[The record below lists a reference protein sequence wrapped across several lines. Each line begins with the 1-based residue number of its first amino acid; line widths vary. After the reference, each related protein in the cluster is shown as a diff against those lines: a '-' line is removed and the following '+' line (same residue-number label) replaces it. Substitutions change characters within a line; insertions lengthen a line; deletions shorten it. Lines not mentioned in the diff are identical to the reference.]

1 MKLAVKPVGQWRLGT
16 RLALALGALAL
27 TVFVIVGWVMV
38 TSMQTFLD
46 RRLDD
51 QIAISQQGAAKEVE
65 YHLKVSKLPP
75 DWFAV
80 VYKVENGEL
89 RAQPGDQ
96 QPEDRAEFDA
106 IARKALNGDTFET
119 EYLRGDGKFR
129 LRACEVRENEIVL
142 VSAAPM
148 NDRDGTISQLVT
160 VGVIAFLAALVTLV
174 VGGQAL
180 IRKGMQP
187 LSDMA
192 DTAHDIS
199 SQDLT
204 DSGDLAVRVDGRGG
218 GVEVEE
224 LREAFNKMLAHIDS
238 SLAAR
243 TAAEQRLRRFI
254 ADASHEL
261 RTPLTSLRGYADLF
275 KYAAANEPG
284 EREKHLEKLRSEA
297 ARMSVLLDDLLLL
310 ARLDSAESEPP
321 LRQEELDLAVVAE
334 AAADAFRAA
343 RPSHALEVDAD
354 TVLMTADATRLRQ
367 VLDNLLTNAAVHTPP
382 GTAVRV
388 RVTAENG
395 SAVLRVSDTGPG
407 IPEADQA
414 RIFDRFY
421 RVDDSRTRQRGG
433 SGLGLAVVQ
442 SLVHAHG
449 GTIELTS
456 RPSSTTFTI
465 RLPRLVGN
473 AGPPRS
479 PQGNAG
485 PPRSQN

>member
-1 MKLAVKPVGQWRLGT
+1 MKFGLKPVRDWRLGT
-16 RLALALGALAL
+16 RLALGLGALAL

-38 TSMQTFLD
+38 TSMKDFLD

-51 QIAISQQGAAKEVE
+51 QMVISQQGAAKEVE
-65 YHLKVSKLPP
+65 YYGKITKIPP

-80 VYKVENGEL
+80 VYKIEDGGVTPL
-89 RAQPGDQ
+89 PGDQ
-96 QPEDRAEFDA
+96 QPQDREEFDA
-106 IARKALNGDTFET
+106 LAKQALTADKFET
-119 EYLRGDGKFR
+119 EYLRDEGKFR
-129 LRACEVRENEIVL
+129 LRACQVIKDEYIV

-148 NDRDGTISQLVT
+148 QDRDGTISQLVT
-160 VGVIAFLAALVTLV
+160 VGVIAFLAALVALV

-199 SQDLT
+199 SHDLT
-204 DSGDLAVRVDGRGG
+204 DSGDLAVRVDSRGG

-224 LREAFNKMLAHIDS
+224 LREAFNKMLAHIDT
-238 SLAAR
+238 SLVAR

-297 ARMSVLLDDLLLL
+297 SRMSVLLDDLLLL
-310 ARLDSAESEPP
+310 ARLDSAATEPP
-321 LRQEELDLAVVAE
+321 LRPEELDLSVIAE
-334 AAADAFRAA
+334 AAADAFRAG
-343 RPSHALEVDAD
+343 RPSHALDVDAD
-354 TVLMTADATRLRQ
+354 TVTMTADPTRLRQ
-367 VLDNLLTNAAVHTPP
+367 VLDNLLTNAAVHTPA
-382 GTAVRV
+382 GTTVSLK
-388 RVTAENG
+388 VTAENG
-395 SAVLRVSDTGPG
+395 WAVIRVSDTGPG

-442 SLVHAHG
+442 SLVQAHG
-449 GTIELTS
+449 GTIELAS
-456 RPSSTTFTI
+456 RPGSTAFTI
-465 RLPRLVGN
+465 RLPR
-473 AGPPRS
+473 RHS
-479 PQGNAG
+479 
-485 PPRSQN
+485 

>member
-1 MKLAVKPVGQWRLGT
+1 MRPVITPVSEWRLGT
-16 RLALALGALAL
+16 RLALGLGALAL

-38 TSMQTFLD
+38 ASMQTFLD

-51 QIAISQQGAAKEVE
+51 QMVISQTSAVKEIA
-65 YHLKVSKLPP
+65 YYGKVSKLPP

-80 VYKVENGEL
+80 VYKIENGEPKPL
-89 RAQPGDQ
+89 PGEQ
-96 QPEDRAEFDA
+96 QPQDREEFDA
-106 IARKALNGDTFET
+106 LARKALSTDGFQT
-119 EYLRGDGKFR
+119 EYLRDEGKFR
-129 LRACEVRENEIVL
+129 LRACQVVKNQYIL

-148 NDRDGTISQLVT
+148 QDRDGTISQLVT
-160 VGVIAFLAALVTLV
+160 VGVIAFLAALVALV
-174 VGGQAL
+174 AGGQAV
-180 IRKGMQP
+180 IRRGMRP

-199 SQDLT
+199 SHDLT
-204 DSGDLAVRVDGRGG
+204 DSTLTARVDGSGG

-310 ARLDSAESEPP
+310 ARLDSAASEPP
-321 LRQEELDLAVVAE
+321 LRPEELDLAVIAE

-343 RPSHALEVDAD
+343 RPSHALELDAD
-354 TVLMTADATRLRQ
+354 TVTMTADATRLRQ
-367 VLDNLLTNAAVHTPP
+367 VLDNLLTNAAVHTPA
-382 GTAVRV
+382 GTAVEL
-388 RVTAENG
+388 RVTAEDG
-395 SAVLRVSDTGPG
+395 WAVVRVSDTGPG

-433 SGLGLAVVQ
+433 SGLGLAVVR
-442 SLVHAHG
+442 SLVEAHG

-456 RPSSTTFTI
+456 RPGATVFTI
-465 RLPRLVGN
+465 RLPRHQ
-473 AGPPRS
+473 A
-479 PQGNAG
+479 
-485 PPRSQN
+485 

>member
-1 MKLAVKPVGQWRLGT
+1 MKLAWKPLRDWRLGT

-38 TSMQTFLD
+38 ASMQSFLD

-51 QIAISQQGAAKEVE
+51 QMVISQQGAAKEVE
-65 YHLKVSKLPP
+65 YYGKVTKIPP

-80 VYKVENGEL
+80 VYKIENGGVTPL
-89 RAQPGDQ
+89 PGGQ
-96 QPEDRAEFDA
+96 QPQDREEFDA
-106 IARKALNGDTFET
+106 LAKKALTADGFQT
-119 EYLRGDGKFR
+119 EYLRGEGKFR
-129 LRACEVRENEIVL
+129 LRACQIVQDEFIV

-148 NDRDGTISQLVT
+148 TDRDGTISQLVT
-160 VGVIAFLAALVTLV
+160 VSVIAFLAALVALV

-180 IRKGMQP
+180 IRKGMRP

-199 SQDLT
+199 SHDLT
-204 DSGDLAVRVDGRGG
+204 DSSDLNARVDGRGG

-238 SLAAR
+238 SLSAR

-297 ARMSVLLDDLLLL
+297 SRMSVLLDDLLLL

-321 LRQEELDLAVVAE
+321 LRPEEVDLSVVAE

-343 RPSHALEVDAD
+343 RQTHELSLDAD
-354 TVLMTADATRLRQ
+354 TVTMTADPTRLRQ
-367 VLDNLLTNAAVHTPP
+367 VLDNLLTNAAVHTPA
-382 GTAVRV
+382 GTAVSV
-388 RVTAENG
+388 QVTAENG
-395 SAVLRVSDTGPG
+395 WAVIRVADTGPG

-442 SLVHAHG
+442 SLVEAHG
-449 GTIELTS
+449 GTIALTS
-456 RPSSTTFTI
+456 RPGSTVFTI
-465 RLPRLVGN
+465 RLPRH
-473 AGPPRS
+473 AS
-479 PQGNAG
+479 
-485 PPRSQN
+485 

>member
-1 MKLAVKPVGQWRLGT
+1 MKFSLKPVRDWRLGT
-16 RLALALGALAL
+16 RLALGLGALAL
-27 TVFVIVGWVMV
+27 TVFAIVGWVMV
-38 TSMQTFLD
+38 TSMKDFLD

-51 QIAISQQGAAKEVE
+51 QMVISQTSAVKEIDN
-65 YHLKVSKLPP
+65 HGKVSKLPP

-80 VYKVENGEL
+80 VYKIENGEL

-96 QPEDRAEFDA
+96 QPADREEFDA
-106 IARKALNGDTFET
+106 LAKRALNADEFQT
-119 EYLRGDGKFR
+119 EYLRGEGKFR
-129 LRACEVRENEIVL
+129 LRACQVVKNEWIL
-142 VSAAPM
+142 VSAAPT

-160 VGVIAFLAALVTLV
+160 VGVIAFMAALIALV

-180 IRKGMQP
+180 IRRGMQP

-199 SQDLT
+199 SHDLT

-297 ARMSVLLDDLLLL
+297 SRMSVLLDDLLLL
-310 ARLDSAESEPP
+310 ARLDSAATEPP
-321 LRQEELDLAVVAE
+321 LRPEELDLSVVAE
-334 AAADAFRAA
+334 AAADAFRAG
-343 RPSHALEVDAD
+343 RPSHVLELDAD
-354 TVLMTADATRLRQ
+354 TVRMTADPTRLRQ
-367 VLDNLLTNAAVHTPP
+367 VLDNLLTNAAVHTPA
-382 GTAVRV
+382 GTSVRLK
-388 RVTAENG
+388 VTAENG
-395 SAVLRVSDTGPG
+395 WAVIRVSDTGPG
-407 IPEADQA
+407 IPAADQA

-442 SLVHAHG
+442 SLVEAHG
-449 GTIELTS
+449 GTIELAS
-456 RPSSTTFTI
+456 RPGSTVFTI
-465 RLPRLVGN
+465 RLPR
-473 AGPPRS
+473 RI
-479 PQGNAG
+479 
-485 PPRSQN
+485 

>member
-1 MKLAVKPVGQWRLGT
+1 MKPVGQWRLGT
-16 RLALALGALAL
+16 RLALGLGALAL
-27 TVFVIVGWVMV
+27 TVFVIIGWVMV
-38 TSMQTFLD
+38 ASMQSFLD

-51 QIAISQQGAAKEVE
+51 QMVISQTGAVNDIE
-65 YHLKVSKLPP
+65 YYGKVTKLPP

-80 VYKVENGEL
+80 VYKVENGQL
-89 RAQPGDQ
+89 VPQPGDQ
-96 QPEDRAEFDA
+96 QPADREEFDA
-106 IARKALNGDTFET
+106 LAKKALTTSDEFQTD
-119 EYLRGDGKFR
+119 YLRDEGKFR
-129 LRACEVRENEIVL
+129 IRACLIVKDEWVL

-148 NDRDGTISQLVT
+148 HDRDGTISQLIT
-160 VGVIAFLAALVTLV
+160 VGVIAFLAALVALV

-199 SQDLT
+199 SHDLT
-204 DSGDLAVRVDGRGG
+204 DSALPARVEGSGG

-224 LREAFNKMLAHIDS
+224 LREAFNNMLAHIDS

-275 KYAAANEPG
+275 RYAAANEPG
-284 EREKHLEKLRSEA
+284 EREKHLKKLRSEA
-297 ARMSVLLDDLLLL
+297 SRMSVLLDDLLLL

-321 LRQEELDLAVVAE
+321 LRPEEIDLSVVAE
-334 AAADAFRAA
+334 AAGDAFRAA
-343 RPSHALEVDAD
+343 RPSHSLEIDAD
-354 TVLMTADATRLRQ
+354 TVTMHADATRLRQ
-367 VLDNLLTNAAVHTPP
+367 VLDNLLTNAAVHTPA
-382 GTAVRV
+382 GTSVSLQ
-388 RVTAENG
+388 VTASDG
-395 SAVLRVSDTGPG
+395 WAVVRVSDTGPG

-421 RVDDSRTRQRGG
+421 RVDNSRTRQRGG

-442 SLVHAHG
+442 SLVQAHG

-456 RPSSTTFTI
+456 RPGSTVFTI
-465 RLPRLVGN
+465 RLPRRLLD
-473 AGPPRS
+473 
-479 PQGNAG
+479 
-485 PPRSQN
+485 

>member
-1 MKLAVKPVGQWRLGT
+1 MKLRLKPVRDWRLGT
-16 RLALALGALAL
+16 RLALGLGALAL
-27 TVFVIVGWVMV
+27 TVFVIVGWVMIS
-38 TSMQTFLD
+38 SMKDFLD

-51 QIAISQQGAAKEVE
+51 QMVISQTSAVKEIDN
-65 YHLKVSKLPP
+65 HGKVSKLPP
-75 DWFAV
+75 DWLAV
-80 VYKVENGEL
+80 VYKIEDGEL
-89 RAQPGDQ
+89 KPQPGDQ
-96 QPEDRAEFDA
+96 QPADREEFDA
-106 IARKALNGDTFET
+106 LAKRALVADEFQT
-119 EYLRGDGKFR
+119 EYLRGEGKFR
-129 LRACEVRENEIVL
+129 LRACQVVKNEWIL
-142 VSAAPM
+142 VSAAPTD
-148 NDRDGTISQLVT
+148 DRDGTISQLVT
-160 VGVIAFLAALVTLV
+160 VGVIAFLAALVALV

-199 SQDLT
+199 SHDLT
-204 DSGDLAVRVDGRGG
+204 DSGDLTVRVDGRGG

-297 ARMSVLLDDLLLL
+297 SRMSVLLDDLLLL
-310 ARLDSAESEPP
+310 ARLDSAATEPP
-321 LRQEELDLAVVAE
+321 LRPEDLDLSVVAE
-334 AAADAFRAA
+334 AAADAFRAG
-343 RPSHALEVDAD
+343 RPSHELILDAD
-354 TVLMTADATRLRQ
+354 TVSMTADPTRLRQ
-367 VLDNLLTNAAVHTPP
+367 VLDNLLTNAAVHTPA
-382 GTAVRV
+382 GTAVV
-388 RVTAENG
+388 LKVTAENG
-395 SAVLRVSDTGPG
+395 WAVIRVADTGPG
-407 IPEADQA
+407 IPAADQA

-442 SLVHAHG
+442 SLVEAHG
-449 GTIELTS
+449 GTIELSS
-456 RPSSTTFTI
+456 RPGSTVFTI
-465 RLPRLVGN
+465 RLPRH
-473 AGPPRS
+473 P
-479 PQGNAG
+479 
-485 PPRSQN
+485 

>member
-1 MKLAVKPVGQWRLGT
+1 MKFRVKPVRDWRLGT
-16 RLALALGALAL
+16 RLALGLGALAL
-27 TVFVIVGWVMV
+27 TVFAIVGWVMV
-38 TSMQTFLD
+38 TSMKDFLD

-51 QIAISQQGAAKEVE
+51 QMIISQQGSVKELE
-65 YHLKVSKLPP
+65 YYGKITKIPP

-80 VYKVENGEL
+80 VYKIEDGDL
-89 RAQPGDQ
+89 QPQPGDQ
-96 QPEDRAEFDA
+96 LPPDGERGDFDA
-106 IARKALNGDTFET
+106 LARKALVADEFET
-119 EYLRGDGKFR
+119 EYLRDEGKFR
-129 LRACEVRENEIVL
+129 LRACQVIKDEYIV

-148 NDRDGTISQLVT
+148 HDRDGTISQLVT
-160 VGVIAFLAALVTLV
+160 VGVIAFLAALVALV

-199 SQDLT
+199 SHDLT
-204 DSGDLAVRVDGRGG
+204 DSGDLKMRVDSSGG

-297 ARMSVLLDDLLLL
+297 SRMSVLLDDLLLL

-321 LRQEELDLAVVAE
+321 LRPEEMDLSV
-334 AAADAFRAA
+334 
-343 RPSHALEVDAD
+343 
-354 TVLMTADATRLRQ
+354 
-367 VLDNLLTNAAVHTPP
+367 
-382 GTAVRV
+382 
-388 RVTAENG
+388 
-395 SAVLRVSDTGPG
+395 
-407 IPEADQA
+407 
-414 RIFDRFY
+414 
-421 RVDDSRTRQRGG
+421 
-433 SGLGLAVVQ
+433 
-442 SLVHAHG
+442 
-449 GTIELTS
+449 
-456 RPSSTTFTI
+456 
-465 RLPRLVGN
+465 
-473 AGPPRS
+473 
-479 PQGNAG
+479 
-485 PPRSQN
+485 

>member
-1 MKLAVKPVGQWRLGT
+1 MTGQLRLGT

-27 TVFVIVGWVMV
+27 AVFAIVGAVMV
-38 TSMQTFLD
+38 TSMKTFLD
-46 RRLDD
+46 KRLDD
-51 QIAISQQGAAKEVE
+51 QMAMSQTGAAHDVE
-65 YHLKVSKLPP
+65 YYDKVTKLPP
-75 DWFAV
+75 TWYAV
-80 VYKVENGEL
+80 VYKVQDGEL
-89 RAQPGDQ
+89 KAQPGEQ
-96 QPEDRAEFDA
+96 QPADREEFDVL
-106 IARKALNGDTFET
+106 ARKALTTEQFAT
-119 EYLRGDGKFR
+119 EYLRGEGKFR
-129 LRACEVRENEIVL
+129 LRACPIKDNEIVL

-148 NDRDGTISQLVT
+148 TDRDGTISQLIT
-160 VGVIAFLAALVTLV
+160 VIVIAFLAALVTLV

-180 IRKGMQP
+180 LRRGLRP

-204 DSGDLAVRVDGRGG
+204 DSADLTVRVDGNGG
-218 GVEVEE
+218 GVEVDE
-224 LREAFNKMLAHIDS
+224 LREAFNKMLAHIDT

-297 ARMSVLLDDLLLL
+297 SRMSVLLDDLLLL

-321 LRQEELDLAVVAE
+321 LRPEELDLAAIAE

-343 RPSHALEVDAD
+343 RPSHSLEVDAD
-354 TVLMTADATRLRQ
+354 TVTMRADATRLRQ
-367 VLDNLLTNAAVHTPP
+367 VLDNLLTNAAVHTPA
-382 GTAVRV
+382 GTSVTLQ
-388 RVTAENG
+388 VTASNNWAE
-395 SAVLRVSDTGPG
+395 VKVSDTGPG

-442 SLVHAHG
+442 SLVEAHG
-449 GTIELTS
+449 GTISLTS
-456 RPSSTTFTI
+456 HPGATTFTI
-465 RLPRLVGN
+465 RLPRHLLG
-473 AGPPRS
+473 
-479 PQGNAG
+479 
-485 PPRSQN
+485 

>member
-1 MKLAVKPVGQWRLGT
+1 MTTQLRLGT
-16 RLALALGALAL
+16 RLALGLGALAL
-27 TVFVIVGWVMV
+27 AVFAIVGAVMV
-38 TSMQTFLD
+38 TSMKTFLD
-46 RRLDD
+46 KRLDD
-51 QIAISQQGAAKEVE
+51 QMAMSQTSAAHDVE
-65 YHLKVSKLPP
+65 YYDKVTKLPP
-75 DWFAV
+75 TWYAV
-80 VYKVENGEL
+80 VYKVQDGRL
-89 RAQPGDQ
+89 QAQPGEQ
-96 QPEDRAEFDA
+96 QPEDREEFDDLA
-106 IARKALNGDTFET
+106 KKALTTEQFST
-119 EYLRGDGKFR
+119 EYLRGQGKFR
-129 LRACEVRENEIVL
+129 LRACPIKANEIVL

-148 NDRDGTISQLVT
+148 DDRDGTISQLIT
-160 VGVIAFLAALVTLV
+160 VIVIAFLAALVTLV

-180 IRKGMQP
+180 LRRGLRP

-204 DSGDLAVRVDGRGG
+204 DSADLTVRVDGNGG
-218 GVEVEE
+218 GVEVDE
-224 LREAFNKMLAHIDS
+224 LREAFNKMLAHIDT

-275 KYAAANEPG
+275 RYAAANEPG

-321 LRQEELDLAVVAE
+321 LRPEELDLAAIAE

-343 RPSHALEVDAD
+343 RPSHPLEVDAD
-354 TVLMTADATRLRQ
+354 TVIMRADATRLRQ
-367 VLDNLLTNAAVHTPP
+367 VLDNLLTNAAVHTPA
-382 GTAVRV
+382 GTSVSLQ
-388 RVTAENG
+388 VTASNG
-395 SAVLRVSDTGPG
+395 WAVVKVSDTGPG

-421 RVDDSRTRQRGG
+421 RVDDSRNRQRGG

-442 SLVHAHG
+442 SLVQAHG

-456 RPSSTTFTI
+456 RPGSTVFTI
-465 RLPRLVGN
+465 RLPR
-473 AGPPRS
+473 R
-479 PQGNAG
+479 
-485 PPRSQN
+485 R

>member
-1 MKLAVKPVGQWRLGT
+1 MKPVSQWRLGT

-38 TSMQTFLD
+38 TSMQDFLD

-51 QIAISQQGAAKEVE
+51 QMAISQTGAAKEVQH
-65 YHLKVSKLPP
+65 YGKVSKLPP

-80 VYKVENGEL
+80 VYKMQDGEL
-89 RAQPGDQ
+89 RPQPGEQ
-96 QPEDRAEFDA
+96 QPADREEFDA
-106 IARKALNGDTFET
+106 IAKKALNGDLFATD
-119 EYLRGDGKFR
+119 YLRGDGKFR
-129 LRACEVRENEIVL
+129 LRACEIVDNEIVL
-142 VSAAPM
+142 VSAAPLD
-148 NDRDGTISQLVT
+148 DRDGTISQLIT
-160 VGVIAFLAALVTLV
+160 VSVIAFLAALVALV

-199 SQDLT
+199 SHDLT
-204 DSGDLAVRVDGRGG
+204 DSGDLAVRVDKRGG

-224 LREAFNKMLAHIDS
+224 LREAFNKMLAHIDT
-238 SLAAR
+238 SLVAR

-297 ARMSVLLDDLLLL
+297 SRMSVLLDDLLLL
-310 ARLDSAESEPP
+310 ARLDSAATEPP
-321 LRQEELDLAVVAE
+321 LRPEELDLSVIAE
-334 AAADAFRAA
+334 AAADAFRAG
-343 RPSHALEVDAD
+343 RPSHVLDVDAD
-354 TVLMTADATRLRQ
+354 TVTMTADPTRLRQ
-367 VLDNLLTNAAVHTPP
+367 VLDNLLANAAVHTPA
-382 GTAVRV
+382 GTSVALK
-388 RVTAENG
+388 VTAENG
-395 SAVLRVSDTGPG
+395 WAVIRVSDSGPG
-407 IPEADQA
+407 IPAADQA

-442 SLVHAHG
+442 SLVEAHG
-449 GTIELTS
+449 GRIELAS
-456 RPSSTTFTI
+456 RPGSTVFTI
-465 RLPRLVGN
+465 RLPRH
-473 AGPPRS
+473 PD
-479 PQGNAG
+479 
-485 PPRSQN
+485 

>member
-1 MKLAVKPVGQWRLGT
+1 MKPVREWRLGT
-16 RLALALGALAL
+16 RLALGLGALAL
-27 TVFVIVGWVMV
+27 TVFVIIGWVMV
-38 TSMQTFLD
+38 ASMQSFLD

-51 QIAISQQGAAKEVE
+51 QMVISQTGAANEIANHGQVT
-65 YHLKVSKLPP
+65 KLPP

-80 VYKVENGEL
+80 VYKIENGAL
-89 RAQPGDQ
+89 QPQPGDQ
-96 QPEDRAEFDA
+96 QPDDRAEFDA
-106 IARKALNGDTFET
+106 LAKKALTSDEFET
-119 EYLRGDGKFR
+119 DYLRGEGKFR
-129 LRACEVRENEIVL
+129 IRACQVVPGEWIL

-148 NDRDGTISQLVT
+148 HDRDGTISQLIT
-160 VGVIAFLAALVTLV
+160 VGVIAFLAALVALV

-199 SQDLT
+199 SHDLT
-204 DSGDLAVRVDGRGG
+204 DSADLTVRVDGKGG

-224 LREAFNKMLAHIDS
+224 LREAFNNMLAHIDS
-238 SLAAR
+238 SLSAR

-275 KYAAANEPG
+275 RYAAANEPG

-297 ARMSVLLDDLLLL
+297 SRMSVLLDDLLLL

-321 LRQEELDLAVVAE
+321 LRPEELDLAMVAE

-343 RPSHALEVDAD
+343 RPSHELSVDAD
-354 TVLMTADATRLRQ
+354 TVTMTADATRLRQ
-367 VLDNLLTNAAVHTPP
+367 VLDNLLTNAAVHTPA
-382 GTAVRV
+382 GTAVSLQ
-388 RVTAENG
+388 VTASDG
-395 SAVLRVSDTGPG
+395 WAVVRVSDTGPG

-421 RVDDSRTRQRGG
+421 RVDNSRTRQRGG

-442 SLVHAHG
+442 SLVQAHG
-449 GTIELTS
+449 GTITLTS
-456 RPSSTTFTI
+456 RPGSTTFTI
-465 RLPRLVGN
+465 RLPRHLLG
-473 AGPPRS
+473 
-479 PQGNAG
+479 
-485 PPRSQN
+485 

>member
-1 MKLAVKPVGQWRLGT
+1 MKRRQLRLGT

-27 TVFVIVGWVMV
+27 AVFAIVGTVMV
-38 TSMQTFLD
+38 TSMKTFLD

-51 QIAISQQGAAKEVE
+51 QMAMSQTASAKDVVAYE
-65 YHLKVSKLPP
+65 KVTKIPP

-80 VYKVENGEL
+80 VYVMENGEL
-89 RAQPGDQ
+89 RAQPGEQ
-96 QPEDRAEFDA
+96 QPEDREEFDA
-106 IARKALNGDTFET
+106 LAKKALTTEHFDT
-119 EYLRGDGKFR
+119 EYLRGKGKFR
-129 LRACEVRENEIVL
+129 LRACPIEPNEIVL

-148 NDRDGTISQLVT
+148 DDRDSTLSQLIT
-160 VGVIAFLAALVTLV
+160 VGVIAFLAALATLV

-187 LSDMA
+187 LSNMA

-199 SQDLT
+199 SHDLT
-204 DSGDLAVRVDGRGG
+204 DSAHLTVRVDGSGG

-224 LREAFNKMLAHIDS
+224 LREAFNTMLAHIDS

-275 KYAAANEPG
+275 RYAAANEPG

-297 ARMSVLLDDLLLL
+297 SRMSVLLDDLLLL
-310 ARLDSAESEPP
+310 ARLDSAETEPP
-321 LRQEELDLAVVAE
+321 LRPEELDLAVIAE

-343 RPSHALEVDAD
+343 RPSHSLEIDAD
-354 TVLMTADATRLRQ
+354 TVTMTADPTRLRQ
-367 VLDNLLTNAAVHTPP
+367 VLDNLLTNAAVHTPA
-382 GTAVRV
+382 GTSVSVRV
-388 RVTAENG
+388 RSENG
-395 SAVLRVSDTGPG
+395 WAVVKVSDTGPG
-407 IPEADQA
+407 IPETDQA

-442 SLVHAHG
+442 SLVEVHG

-456 RPSSTTFTI
+456 RPGSTTFTI
-465 RLPRLVGN
+465 RLPRHLG
-473 AGPPRS
+473 
-479 PQGNAG
+479 
-485 PPRSQN
+485 

>member
-1 MKLAVKPVGQWRLGT
+1 MLTPVREWRLGT
-16 RLALALGALAL
+16 RLALGLGALAL
-27 TVFVIVGWVMV
+27 TVFVIVGWVMIA
-38 TSMQTFLD
+38 SMQSFLD

-51 QIAISQQGAAKEVE
+51 QMVISQTSAVKEVE
-65 YHLKVSKLPP
+65 AHGRVSKLPP

-80 VYKVENGEL
+80 VYRIEDGRAKALAGE
-89 RAQPGDQ
+89 Q
-96 QPEDRAEFDA
+96 QPQDREEFDDLA
-106 IARKALNGDTFET
+106 TKALAKDTFST
-119 EYLRGDGKFR
+119 DYLRDEGKFR
-129 LRACEVRENEIVL
+129 LRACQVVKDEYIL

-148 NDRDGTISQLVT
+148 HDRDGTISQLVT
-160 VGVIAFLAALVTLV
+160 VGVIAFLSALVALV

-180 IRKGMQP
+180 IRRGMQP

-199 SQDLT
+199 SHDLT
-204 DSGDLAVRVDGRGG
+204 DSADLTVRVDASGG

-310 ARLDSAESEPP
+310 ARLDSAAAEPP
-321 LRQEELDLAVVAE
+321 LRPEELDLSVVAE
-334 AAADAFRAA
+334 AAADAFRAG
-343 RPSHALEVDAD
+343 RPSHVLDLDAD
-354 TVLMTADATRLRQ
+354 TVTMTADPTRLRQ

-382 GTAVRV
+382 GTAVQLK
-388 RVTAENG
+388 VTAENG
-395 SAVLRVSDTGPG
+395 WAVVRVSDTGPG

-433 SGLGLAVVQ
+433 SGLGLAVVR
-442 SLVHAHG
+442 SLVEAHG
-449 GTIELTS
+449 GTIELAS
-456 RPSSTTFTI
+456 RPGATVFSI
-465 RLPRLVGN
+465 RLPRH
-473 AGPPRS
+473 
-479 PQGNAG
+479 QH
-485 PPRSQN
+485 

>member
-1 MKLAVKPVGQWRLGT
+1 MKPVGQWRLGT
-16 RLALALGALAL
+16 RLALGLGALAL

-38 TSMQTFLD
+38 TSMKDFLD
-46 RRLDD
+46 RRLD
-51 QIAISQQGAAKEVE
+51 QQMEISQKGAAYEVE
-65 YHLKVSKLPP
+65 HYDKVSKLPP

-80 VYKVENGEL
+80 IYKMQNGEL
-89 RAQPGDQ
+89 RPQPGEQ
-96 QPEDRAEFDA
+96 QPEDREEFDA
-106 IARKALNGDTFET
+106 IAKKALNGDLFET

-129 LRACEVRENEIVL
+129 LRACQIVQGEVVL

-148 NDRDGTISQLVT
+148 NDRDGTISQLIT
-160 VGVIAFLAALVTLV
+160 VSVIAFLAALVALV

-187 LSDMA
+187 LSHMA

-199 SQDLT
+199 SHDLT
-204 DSGDLAVRVDGRGG
+204 DSALAARVEGKGG

-224 LREAFNKMLAHIDS
+224 LREAFNNMLAHIDS

-275 KYAAANEPG
+275 RYAAANEPG

-297 ARMSVLLDDLLLL
+297 SRMSVLLDDLLLL

-321 LRQEELDLAVVAE
+321 LRPEETNLAMIAE
-334 AAADAFRAA
+334 AAADAFRAV
-343 RPSHALEVDAD
+343 RPSHSLEVDAD
-354 TVLMTADATRLRQ
+354 TVTMRADATRLRQ
-367 VLDNLLTNAAVHTPP
+367 VLDNLLTNAAVHTPA
-382 GTAVRV
+382 GTSVSLRV
-388 RVTAENG
+388 RSENNW
-395 SAVLRVSDTGPG
+395 AVVQVSDTGPG

-421 RVDDSRTRQRGG
+421 RVDNSRTRQRGG

-442 SLVHAHG
+442 SLVEAHG
-449 GTIELTS
+449 GTITLTS
-456 RPSSTTFTI
+456 HPGSTTFTI
-465 RLPRLVGN
+465 RLPRRLLD
-473 AGPPRS
+473 
-479 PQGNAG
+479 
-485 PPRSQN
+485 